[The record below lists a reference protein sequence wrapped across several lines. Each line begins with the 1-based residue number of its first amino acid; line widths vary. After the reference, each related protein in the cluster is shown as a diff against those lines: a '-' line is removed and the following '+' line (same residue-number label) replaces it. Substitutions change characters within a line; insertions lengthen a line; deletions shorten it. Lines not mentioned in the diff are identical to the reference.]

1 MSNFA
6 TVAELAAYLARDID
20 NADPSALLALSLA
33 SDTVRAYIGQE
44 ITSVEDD
51 EITLDGTGTTLVL
64 LPELPVTEISSVVE
78 DGLDLTEDEDYYWS
92 AQGEVIRV
100 EPRWEGITRVERPYE
115 SLKRVE
121 RRWLKKP
128 RAVVI
133 TYSHG
138 YATVPGPVKA
148 ATLALAGRIIDSPSG
163 VKQETIGAYSVT
175 YSSGTPTLADNEARL
190 LDQYRTR

>member
-33 SDTVRAYIGQE
+33 SDAVRAYIGQD
-44 ITSVEDD
+44 ITSAVDD
-51 EITLDGTGTTLVL
+51 EVTLDGTGTTLLL
-64 LPELPVTEISSVVE
+64 LPQQPVTGVSSVVE
-78 DGLDLTEDEDYYWS
+78 DGVELTFDDEYYW
-92 AQGEVIRV
+92 AAWG
-100 EPRWEGITRVERPYE
+100 GLTRVARPWV
-115 SLKRVE
+115 RTP
-121 RRWLKKP
+121 RRI
-128 RAVVI
+128 VV

-148 ATLALAGRIIDSPSG
+148 ATLALAGRLVDSPAG

-175 YSSGTPTLADNEARL
+175 YSSGTPTLAENEARL
-190 LDQYRTR
+190 LDQYRVR

>member
-33 SDTVRAYIGQE
+33 SDAVRAYVRQE
-44 ITSVEDD
+44 ITSVEED

-64 LPELPVTEISSVVE
+64 LPELPVTDVYSVIE
-78 DGLDLTEDEDYYWS
+78 DGLELTYDEDFYWS
-92 AQGEVIRV
+92 AQGELIRV
-100 EPRWEGITRVERPYE
+100 EPRWEGITRVERPWE
-115 SLKRVE
+115 SLKRIE
-121 RRWLKKP
+121 RRWIKKP
-128 RAVVI
+128 RAVVV

-138 YATVPGPVKA
+138 YTNIPGPIKG
-148 ATLALAGRIIDSPSG
+148 ATLALAGRLVDSPAG

>member
-20 NADPSALLALSLA
+20 NADASALLALSLA
-33 SDTVRAYIGQE
+33 SDTVRAYIGQD

-51 EITLDGTGTTLVL
+51 EITLDGSGTTLLL
-64 LPELPVTEISSVVE
+64 LPQQPVTAVSSVVE
-78 DGLDLTEDEDYYWS
+78 DDEELTFDEDYYWS
-92 AQGEVIRV
+92 AWGGLTRISRPWVRT
-100 EPRWEGITRVERPYE
+100 PRRI
-115 SLKRVE
+115 
-121 RRWLKKP
+121 
-128 RAVVI
+128 VV

-148 ATLALAGRIIDSPSG
+148 ATLALAGRLIDSPSG